1 MELLDKTIP
10 NPSDLATTAR
20 EAAARAAHLLEPLT
34 DQLTGPLRGTRRS
47 RVSRFGASAAKHPFA
62 IGATVVVLAG
72 IAYVA
77 LHSSGGEATDEATVS
92 GPQRMR
98 NAA

>member
-20 EAAARAAHLLEPLT
+20 EAAARAAHMLEPLA
-34 DQLTGPLRGTRRS
+34 DHLPGPLLGARRGP
-47 RVSRFGASAAKHPFA
+47 VSRLGASVAKHPLA

-72 IAYVA
+72 IVYVA
-77 LHSSGGEATDEATVS
+77 VRNSGNEAAETDTVS